1 MMNMPKNN
9 DDNGGEILQEIID
22 VFDFIMNGLDKT
34 DFLERLKDVL
44 LERK

>member
-1 MMNMPKNN
+1 MNMPKNN